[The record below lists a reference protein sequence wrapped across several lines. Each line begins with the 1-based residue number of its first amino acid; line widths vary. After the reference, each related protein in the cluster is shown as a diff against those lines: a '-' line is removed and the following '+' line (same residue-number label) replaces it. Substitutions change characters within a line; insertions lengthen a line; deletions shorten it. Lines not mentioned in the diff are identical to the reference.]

1 MARQIA
7 ISIGGH
13 RFDAALEEG
22 VAPRSSDWLLR
33 QLPLQSKL
41 IHVRW
46 SGEACWVPMGN
57 LKVDLPPEEATRHPR
72 PGQLILYPG
81 GISETEM
88 LIAYG
93 AVAFASK
100 AGPLAG
106 NPLLT
111 ITDKLDQLAE
121 IGRDILWHG
130 AKDLRIDL
138 A

>member
-1 MARQIA
+1 
-7 ISIGGH
+7 
-13 RFDAALEEG
+13 
-22 VAPRSSDWLLR
+22 
-33 QLPLQSKL
+33 
-41 IHVRW
+41 
-46 SGEACWVPMGN
+46 MGN
-57 LKVDLPPEEATRHPR
+57 LKVDLPQEEATRHPR

-81 GISETEM
+81 GISETEI

-111 ITDKLDQLAE
+111 ITEKLDQLAE
-121 IGRDILWHG
+121 IGRHILWHG
-130 AKDLRIDL
+130 SSDLIIEL